1 MNKKFSTLVAS
12 LLLAGGLFSA
22 NAQEA
27 AWFKEA
33 VNNGY
38 YVLKAHGSDAT
49 VPYTGSWSV
58 ACDEDGKL
66 FIIGDNTDDES
77 TLDVTA
83 ANAWKVTP
91 YVVNGEVIGF
101 NLVNANGQK
110 LTYKSKDGKAT
121 YDTFKLS
128 GSTAG
133 GSNKMYAVGN
143 DGKKIADSYLTQG
156 EGTYVAGEGT
166 YVALYPLPTV
176 STAGTTN
183 EDGTTIADKLDVNA
197 ILGGG
202 FEITIGKTKWVKNAG
217 NLNWNGAYTLEG
229 NVFTG
234 KLTLTDDGK
243 LKKANGKYIVLT
255 KQTWGQLSNS
265 LQTGELE
272 GFIWKEATPA
282 ELTAGKIGNVIILAS
297 DFTITQPNAV
307 VDAPLEVKA
316 TATDGKEYELMV
328 ATVAGTSYL
337 TTGSADD
344 DINGNS
350 WQVGEASY
358 THNKANS
365 NSDVTEN
372 TYVKFGSDNYV
383 DMTKFNDAV
392 LNITRTDEDGET
404 LVAGPACGETEYFDG
419 DDNLIATVKHLW
431 MPAAQVATAYPEG
444 QWLWNGSAFVNRES
458 GVTLSLTGL
467 REVEGQENVYTD
479 LEYTYTITKV
489 GEPGSTTLGY
499 LNAEND
505 DLLKEAF
512 YIGTPVKATND
523 TVYIA
528 KDSEG
533 TLYLSADKAEAV
545 EFRLAKKAYTNDS
558 DYDKASSV
566 DYALIQN
573 RTKYASSKTT
583 SGTATDVLNF
593 YSYTLADAVTAETLT
608 WDATN
613 QTFVLS
619 DNGNFEPIVIKNKAE
634 GLYNLVYRLVTEDHT
649 AKASDNKT
657 YYYNEKVTSDA
668 FCSAVKLYG
677 AHNTAELKQADA
689 AYAFVANDLFIIEK
703 VDAGQH
709 VSGIYGQNIK
719 LFRDADPNYVLYEE
733 GKLLETKDEV
743 LEGFLGLQNIQDATY
758 ADMNPAMYVDS
769 AAGLNTWRP
778 EYMLA
783 LDVNVVPAGK
793 YCEIHGANA
802 GCKDEHLTDTEGY
815 IEGRYLVNLVDSV
828 KAGRKDCVY
837 QNYNGADY
845 YRLGFVAAKHI
856 ADSLVIA
863 SDNKVI
869 ELTGNA
875 HSNMKICE
883 FAFHYTDASR
893 SAFTIE
899 TAYDNEYTVNP
910 TTLKTEFKSTQ
921 GWIKYHNGVPVVTS
935 QKSEAEV
942 FNLAQTEEEATANET
957 IAASAVTVIAGEGN
971 VTIAG
976 AAGKKVVIANIL
988 GQTIANTVL
997 TSDNATIA
1005 APAGVVV
1012 VAVEGEAAVKAIV
1025 K

>member
-33 VNNGY
+33 ANKGY
-38 YVLKAHGSDAT
+38 YVLKAHANDAN

-156 EGTYVAGEGT
+156 EGTYVAGVGS

-337 TTGSADD
+337 TTGNAVD
-344 DINGNS
+344 DINGS
-350 WQVGEASY
+350 AWQVGEASY
-358 THNKANS
+358 THNNANS
-365 NSDVTEN
+365 NSDVSEN
-372 TYVKFGSDNYV
+372 TYVIFGSGNEADYTV
-383 DMTKFNDAV
+383 FNDAV
-392 LNITRTDEDGET
+392 WSITRTDADGET
-404 LVAGPACGETEYFDG
+404 LVAGPSCAKGKDW
-419 DDNLIATVKHLW
+419 V
-431 MPAAQVATAYPEG
+431 PASQVNTNYPEG
-444 QWLWNGSAFVNRES
+444 QWLWNGEVFVNRES
-458 GVTLSLTGL
+458 SVDLEIAGL
-467 REVEGQENVYTD
+467 RVNDGVYSD
-479 LEYTYTITKV
+479 ANGYTYTFTKV
-489 GEPGSTTLGY
+489 GEPGSVFLGY
-499 LNAEND
+499 YSELTD
-505 DLLKEAF
+505 DQLKQEAF
-512 YIGTPVKATND
+512 YIGSPIKATGD
-523 TVYIA
+523 TVYVA
-528 KDSEG
+528 KAENG
-533 TLYLSADKAEAV
+533 ALYLSADVADAV
-545 EFRLAKKAYTNDS
+545 EFRLTRNEYTG
-558 DYDKASSV
+558 DKANESS
-566 DYALIQN
+566 ALIQN
-573 RTKYASSKTT
+573 LTTYKSSTIK
-583 SGTATDVLNF
+583 GGYGVDALNF
-593 YSYTLADAVTAETLT
+593 YTYALADAVTG
-608 WDATN
+608 D
-613 QTFVLS
+613 VLS
-619 DNGNFEPIVIKNKAE
+619 YDETNERYMLTSASNAGKDVYNVVLKNKAE
-634 GLYNLVYRLVTEDHT
+634 NLYNLVFGIKNTDTYVDDLRNDDDDYLNETLVY
-649 AKASDNKT
+649 S
-657 YYYNEKVTSDA
+657 
-668 FCSAVKLYG
+668 FCKLQKIYAG
-677 AHNTAELKQADA
+677 QNTAELTKSDA
-689 AYAFVANDLFIIEK
+689 AYDAVANDLF
-703 VDAGQH
+703 VLTPVSAGQH

-815 IEGRYLVNLVDSV
+815 I
-828 KAGRKDCVY
+828 
-837 QNYNGADY
+837 
-845 YRLGFVAAKHI
+845 
-856 ADSLVIA
+856 
-863 SDNKVI
+863 
-869 ELTGNA
+869 
-875 HSNMKICE
+875 
-883 FAFHYTDASR
+883 
-893 SAFTIE
+893 
-899 TAYDNEYTVNP
+899 
-910 TTLKTEFKSTQ
+910 
-921 GWIKYHNGVPVVTS
+921 
-935 QKSEAEV
+935 
-942 FNLAQTEEEATANET
+942 
-957 IAASAVTVIAGEGN
+957 
-971 VTIAG
+971 
-976 AAGKKVVIANIL
+976 
-988 GQTIANTVL
+988 
-997 TSDNATIA
+997 
-1005 APAGVVV
+1005 
-1012 VAVEGEAAVKAIV
+1012 
-1025 K
+1025 

>member
-22 NAQEA
+22 NAQEKFTLTDAGKTSYYYALKINAGGTATWANGSLA
-27 AWFKEA
+27 AGTVDESDE
-33 VNNGY
+33 VNESNVWKITSVKSNGNAY
-38 YVLKAHGSDAT
+38 AWTFVNAEGVKLQFDKDGNFTTDASKVVYDQFSHGSGIIYAVDGNGNKISNRNLTQAT
-49 VPYTGSWSV
+49 V
-58 ACDEDGKL
+58 
-66 FIIGDNTDDES
+66 N
-77 TLDVTA
+77 
-83 ANAWKVTP
+83 
-91 YVVNGEVIGF
+91 
-101 NLVNANGQK
+101 
-110 LTYKSKDGKAT
+110 
-121 YDTFKLS
+121 
-128 GSTAG
+128 
-133 GSNKMYAVGN
+133 
-143 DGKKIADSYLTQG
+143 GKKIYQLNGD
-156 EGTYVAGEGT
+156 GTNVQIFS
-166 YVALYPLPTV
+166 LPT
-176 STAGTTN
+176 
-183 EDGTTIADKLDVNA
+183 ADVTSEVNDY
-197 ILGGG
+197 LGDG
-202 FEITIGKTKWVKNAG
+202 FEITIGKTKYVSSSGDLLVWD
-217 NLNWNGAYTLEG
+217 GAYTLEG

-234 KLTLTDDGK
+234 KLTLTEECY

-255 KQTWGQLSNS
+255 TSKWASLSNS
-265 LQTGELE
+265 LQDSGYK
-272 GFIWKEATPA
+272 WA
-282 ELTAGKIGNVIILAS
+282 EVAKDNINKSNVLANK
-297 DFTITQPNAV
+297 FTITQPNAIIEE
-307 VDAPLEVKA
+307 PLEVKV
-316 TATDGKEYELMV
+316 TDANGKGYELMV
-328 ATVAGTSYL
+328 STVNGTSYL
-337 TTGSADD
+337 TVGSADD
-344 DINGNS
+344 ALNGDE
-350 WQVGEASY
+350 QLVGAASY
-358 THNKANS
+358 TRNAEKNAN
-365 NSDVTEN
+365 VTEN

-404 LVAGPACGETEYFDG
+404 LVAGPACDTYSYFY
-419 DDNLIATVKHLW
+419 DDSKNIVKQVVKHLW

-444 QWLWNGSAFVNRES
+444 QWLWNGTAFVNRES

-545 EFRLAKKAYTNDS
+545 EFRLAKVAYGKDENTS
-558 DYDKASSV
+558 AYIASSANT
-566 DYALIQN
+566 ALIQN
-573 RTKYASSKTT
+573 RKNYASSKTDD
-583 SGTATDVLNF
+583 GVATDVLNF
-593 YSYTLADAVTAETLT
+593 YSYTLADAVTEETLA
-608 WDATN
+608 WDNTN
-613 QTFVLS
+613 RTFVLS
-619 DNGNFEPIVIKNKAE
+619 DNATFNPIVIKNKAE
-634 GLYNLVYRLVTEDHT
+634 GLYNLVYNLTTADYT
-649 AKASDNKT
+649 AKASNGYT
-657 YYYNEKVTSDA
+657 YYYNEKVASNA
-668 FCSAVKLYG
+668 FCNSRKLYG
-677 AHNTAELKQADA
+677 AHNTAELKISDE
-689 AYAFVANDLFIIEK
+689 AYEFVANDLFIIEK

-815 IEGRYLVNLVDSV
+815 IEGRYLVNLVDSA

-837 QNYNGADY
+837 QNYAGANY

-869 ELTGNA
+869 NLTGNA
-875 HSNMKICE
+875 HGNMKICE

-899 TAYDNEYTVNP
+899 TAYDNEYTVNSE
-910 TTLKTEFKSTQ
+910 TLKTEFKSTQ